1 MAGAD
6 FQIGKRAYQEAMRI
20 CESAAIANNMIGC
33 NSKGHV
39 YKWNEGVAPS
49 AKYLQRLYYMGA
61 DVIYILT
68 GIRKDG
74 SV

>member
-6 FQIGKRAYQEAMRI
+6 LQIGKRAYQEAMRI
-20 CESAAIANNMIGC
+20 CESASIANNMIGC

-68 GIRKDG
+68 GMRQGDKK
-74 SV
+74 